1 MYPGER
7 FNSITHLAGSLI
19 ALGGA
24 VALVF
29 VAAGGDG
36 RRLTALS
43 IYGASLFILYLSS
56 TMYHSLRG
64 PAKRVFHV
72 LDHCSIYILIAGT
85 YTPLTL
91 VTLRGVWGWSLFAV
105 IWLLAVIGIIKDAL
119 FHGRFRVVSVLL
131 YVAMGWLA
139 VVAFGPLRQALPP
152 EAITWLIAG
161 GIVYTAGIAFFAMS
175 RRVPYTH
182 GIWHLFA
189 IGGSVCHY
197 VMIWQFI
204 ARAPVLSAS

>member
-7 FNSITHLAGSLI
+7 FNSITHLAGSVI

-24 VALVF
+24 VALVI
-29 VAAGGDG
+29 VAAGGDA

-105 IWLLAVIGIIKDAL
+105 IWLLAVIGITKDAV

-139 VVAFGPLRQALPP
+139 VVAFAPLRQALPP
-152 EAITWLIAG
+152 EAIRWLIAG

-175 RRVPYTH
+175 KRVPYTH
-182 GIWHLFA
+182 GVWHLFA

-197 VMIWQFI
+197 VLIWRFI
-204 ARAPVLSAS
+204 ARVPMLSAS